1 MTGVLYMAWRYLVY
15 HRIKTVVLLLSMTLI
30 VFIPTGLRVLVRQSQ
45 QQLTARAEAT
55 PLLVGARGS
64 PLELV
69 LSSLYFTAEV
79 PQRMVYGEVGRI
91 AATNLARPIPL
102 YVRFRSRNDPIVA
115 TTLDYFHFRGLRV
128 AVGRQMMR
136 LGDCV
141 VGAEVARRRRIGPG
155 DSIVS
160 SPESV
165 FDLAGVYPLK
175 MRVTG
180 VLGFSDTP
188 DDDAIFVDL
197 KTAWVIE
204 GFAHGHEDLA
214 DPAAAAGVLR
224 REGNR
229 ITANASVVQYNEI
242 TDANI
247 DSFHFHG
254 DADEFPIT
262 AVIAVPPDRKSATLL
277 MGRYQAAEAHQ
288 LLRPVGV
295 MDELLSTILTV
306 QTFVLAAV
314 VVVGSATVA
323 TAVLVFMLSLR
334 IRRRE
339 IETMI
344 KIGAARGAITGVLA
358 SEMILVIAAAVAL
371 SLVLTWIT
379 GLYASDLMRVL
390 ILQ

>member
-1 MTGVLYMAWRYLVY
+1 MAWRYLVY
-15 HRIKTVVLLLSMTLI
+15 HRIKTLVLLLSITLI
-30 VFIPTGLRVLVRQSQ
+30 VFIPTGLRVLVRQSE

-79 PQRMVYGEVGRI
+79 PQRMKYGEVARI
-91 AATNLARPIPL
+91 ASTNLARPIPL
-102 YVRFRSRNDPIVA
+102 YVRFRSRDDPIVA

-128 AVGRQMMR
+128 GAGRQMMR

-295 MDELLSTILTV
+295 MDELLATILTV

>member
-15 HRIKTVVLLLSMTLI
+15 HRIKTLVLLLSITLI
-30 VFIPTGLRVLVRQSQ
+30 VFIPTGLRVLVRQSE
-45 QQLTARAEAT
+45 QQLTARAQAT

-102 YVRFRSRNDPIVA
+102 YVRFRSRDDPIVA

-214 DPAAAAGVLR
+214 DPTAAAGVLR

-295 MDELLSTILTV
+295 MNELLATILTV
-306 QTFVLAAV
+306 ETFVLAAV

>member
-15 HRIKTVVLLLSMTLI
+15 HRIKTVVLLLSVTLI
-30 VFIPTGLRVLVRQSQ
+30 VFIPTGLRVLVRQSE

-79 PQRMVYGEVGRI
+79 PQRMVYGEVGTI

-295 MDELLSTILTV
+295 MNELLATILTV
-306 QTFVLAAV
+306 ETFVLAAV

>member
-79 PQRMVYGEVGRI
+79 PQRMVYGEMGTI

-141 VGAEVARRRRIGPG
+141 VGAAVARRRRIGPG

-295 MDELLSTILTV
+295 MDELLATILTV
-306 QTFVLAAV
+306 GTFVLAAV